1 MFGFPI
7 HGVRLSAPSEL
18 FIQPNQQLLELG
30 FATHRPCVQL
40 QPWVQL
46 YWSVQVPLQLE
57 TIQSHALYPD
67 GGSNLTFEFFENQLP
82 EVYFHGKKSF
92 SQTAFSAGERQL
104 SIRFQPAGAFQLLG
118 ISPTDLSP
126 QPLDMRSVNLVG
138 LDWLLEQLAQ
148 HPVLSVQLTAVECW
162 LLSLAEQMVASGSL
176 IQKSLP
182 SLQQPLTDLQH
193 LYLQVPKSRRQFE
206 RRFKL
211 ETGFSPAQLQL
222 LYKVKLARLLISRN
236 PSCDLASIA
245 QDAGFYDQSHF
256 HQHFVR
262 ITGQTPGQYKK
273 RKMSQI
279 SNFHR

>member
-1 MFGFPI
+1 
-7 HGVRLSAPSEL
+7 
-18 FIQPNQQLLELG
+18 
-30 FATHRPCVQL
+30 
-40 QPWVQL
+40 
-46 YWSVQVPLQLE
+46 
-57 TIQSHALYPD
+57 
-67 GGSNLTFEFFENQLP
+67 
-82 EVYFHGKKSF
+82 
-92 SQTAFSAGERQL
+92 
-104 SIRFQPAGAFQLLG
+104 
-118 ISPTDLSP
+118 
-126 QPLDMRSVNLVG
+126 VNLVG

-182 SLQQPLTDLQH
+182 LLQQPLADLQH